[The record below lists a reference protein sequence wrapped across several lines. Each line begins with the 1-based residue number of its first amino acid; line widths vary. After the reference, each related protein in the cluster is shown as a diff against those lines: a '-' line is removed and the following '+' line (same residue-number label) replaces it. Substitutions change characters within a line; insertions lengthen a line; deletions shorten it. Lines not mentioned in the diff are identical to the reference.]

1 MYSSIVW
8 DGDRAEGQRACCE
21 HLYGSSGETQYGICD
36 WVPYLS
42 LHSTSHGRPT
52 STINNHCFAPRHR
65 SIGSHPL
72 HACARNRTL
81 LIVFFFP
88 PQCPEIAY
96 RRYCLIAHDPATAIA
111 NANANP
117 TAHFFSTRAFAA
129 SSLPSSSPAL
139 LGCSAAALI
148 LTLHSSTL
156 PLSHSPPPK
165 PASFHPRLRVSQ
177 RSPPAARS
185 APCSAPSCLPSSVHL
200 PALVR
205 QEDCAIIMRHAG
217 FISSA
222 TCPSSLP
229 VADTILLSTL
239 GAPTTTCPP

>member
-1 MYSSIVW
+1 MFVYSSIVW

-148 LTLHSSTL
+148 LTLHSPTLHHPNL
-156 PLSHSPPPK
+156 PLFTLVCASVSALRPL
-165 PASFHPRLRVSQ
+165 PAPL
-177 RSPPAARS
+177 PAPLHLAF
-185 APCSAPSCLPSSVHL
+185 HL
-200 PALVR
+200 PFIFRSSSRTSSPGGL
-205 QEDCAIIMRHAG
+205 RHNYAPRRIYLLCNLSI
-217 FISSA
+217 FSA
-222 TCPSSLP
+222 RR
-229 VADTILLSTL
+229 
-239 GAPTTTCPP
+239 